1 MNYQVWTK
9 ADYEEMWKRVDCV
22 DIAAVKREL
31 DKSVRAGQEPL
42 VTVEVPYELGIK
54 LSEVGS
60 EVKKSETKSDKDTGG
75 KGDRQVRRGDQKAT
89 PGLDTGSG
97 DHSAGPGAGN

>member
-9 ADYEEMWKRVDCV
+9 DEYEGWKKVDCE
-22 DIAAVKREL
+22 DKEAAMGAIDL
-31 DKSVRAGQEPL
+31 ALRAGMEPL
-42 VTVEVPYELGIK
+42 LTVEIPYRVSIQLEEENIG
-54 LSEVGS
+54 
-60 EVKKSETKSDKDTGG
+60 EVKKSETKPDKDPRG